1 MIEVL
6 DRMGIRPQER
16 RSVILLLLA
25 FLIIGTIAWLVMGP
39 ELFQLRNV
47 RDQFREENK
56 AAANLV
62 ELRDTLKLEVETLS
76 AESGMVSDG
85 RQAQKLIKDIES
97 KARRSGLNF
106 TRTRGGPVTSRGNQD
121 FEETKLTVAFQS
133 SLVDLVDFLKNVSE
147 GQNMIRVSNMTVQPT
162 TDRQQLRV
170 DLTFVASYPK
180 PDGDSKSKK
189 GKK

>member
-1 MIEVL
+1 MIETL

-25 FLIIGTIAWLVMGP
+25 FLIIGNIAWLMMGP
-39 ELFQLRNV
+39 KLLQLQTS
-47 RDQFREENK
+47 RDQYREENK
-56 AAANLV
+56 AAATLV
-62 ELRDTLKLEVETLS
+62 ELRDTLKMEVETLS

-85 RQAQKLIKDIES
+85 RQAQKLMEDIES

-106 TRTRGGPVTSRGNQD
+106 TASRGQSVSSRSNQD

-133 SLVDLVDFLKNVSE
+133 SLLDLVEFLKNVSE
-147 GQNMIRVSNMTVQPT
+147 GQNMIRVRAMTVQPT
-162 TDRQQLRV
+162 VDRQQLKV

-180 PDGDSKSKK
+180 PDDDKSKK
-189 GKK
+189 GKKY

>member
-1 MIEVL
+1 MIETL
-6 DRMGIRPQER
+6 NRIGIRPQER

-25 FLIIGTIAWLVMGP
+25 FLIVGNIAWLMMGP
-39 ELFQLRNV
+39 KLLQLQTS
-47 RDQFREENK
+47 RDQYREENK

-62 ELRDTLKLEVETLS
+62 ELRGALKMEVETLS

-85 RQAQKLIKDIES
+85 RQAQKLMEDIES

-106 TRTRGGPVTSRGNQD
+106 TRSRGSQGTSRGNQD
-121 FEETKLTVAFQS
+121 FEETKRTVSFQS
-133 SLVDLVDFLKNVSE
+133 SLVDLVEFLNNVSE
-147 GQNMIRVSNMTVQPT
+147 GQNMIRVSSMSVTHTV
-162 TDRQQLRV
+162 DRQQLKV

-180 PDGDSKSKK
+180 PAVDKSKK

>member
-1 MIEVL
+1 MIEAL

-25 FLIIGTIAWLVMGP
+25 FLIIGNIAWLIMGP
-39 ELFQLRNV
+39 KLLQLQTS
-47 RDQFREENK
+47 RDQYREENK

-62 ELRDTLKLEVETLS
+62 ELRDTLKMEVETLS

-85 RQAQKLIKDIES
+85 RQAQKLMEDIES

-106 TRTRGGPVTSRGNQD
+106 TASRGQSVSSRSNQD
-121 FEETKLTVAFQS
+121 FEETKRIVSFQS
-133 SLVDLVDFLKNVSE
+133 SLVDLVNFLKNVSE
-147 GQNMIRVSNMTVQPT
+147 GQNMIRVSSMTIQPT
-162 TDRQQLRV
+162 NDRQQLKV

-180 PDGDSKSKK
+180 PDDNKSKK

>member
-1 MIEVL
+1 MIETL
-6 DRMGIRPQER
+6 NRIGIRPQER

-25 FLIIGTIAWLVMGP
+25 FLIVGNIAWLMMGP
-39 ELFQLRNV
+39 KLLQLQTS
-47 RDQFREENK
+47 RDQYREENK

-62 ELRDTLKLEVETLS
+62 EKRGALKMEVETLS

-85 RQAQKLIKDIES
+85 RQAQKLMEDIES

-106 TRTRGGPVTSRGNQD
+106 TRSRGSQGVSRGNQD
-121 FEETKLTVAFQS
+121 FEETKRTVSFQS
-133 SLVDLVDFLKNVSE
+133 SLVDLVEFLNNVSE
-147 GQNMIRVSNMTVQPT
+147 GQNMIRVSAMTVQPT
-162 TDRQQLRV
+162 VDRQQIKV

-180 PDGDSKSKK
+180 GAADKSKK

>member
-1 MIEVL
+1 MIEAL
-6 DRMGIRPQER
+6 GRMGIRPQER

-25 FLIIGTIAWLVMGP
+25 FLFIGNIAWLMMGP
-39 ELFQLRNV
+39 ELLQLRKQ
-47 RDQFREENK
+47 RDQFRKENK

-62 ELRDTLKLEVETLS
+62 ELRDTLMMEVETLS

-85 RQAQKLIKDIES
+85 RQAQKLMEDIES

-106 TRTRGGPVTSRGNQD
+106 TASRGQSVSSRSNQD
-121 FEETKLTVAFQS
+121 FEETKRIVSFQS
-133 SLVDLVDFLKNVSE
+133 SLVDLVEFLKNVSE
-147 GQNMIRVSNMTVQPT
+147 GQNMIRVSSMAIQPT
-162 TDRQQLRV
+162 PDRQQLKV

-180 PDGDSKSKK
+180 PDDDKSKK

>member
-1 MIEVL
+1 MIETL

-25 FLIIGTIAWLVMGP
+25 FLIIGNIAWLMMRP
-39 ELFQLRNV
+39 ELLQLQTS
-47 RDQFREENK
+47 RDQYREENK

-62 ELRDTLKLEVETLS
+62 ELRDTLKMEVETLS

-85 RQAQKLIKDIES
+85 RQAQKLMEDIES

-106 TRTRGGPVTSRGNQD
+106 TASRGQSVSSRSNQD
-121 FEETKLTVAFQS
+121 FEETKRIVSFQS
-133 SLVDLVDFLKNVSE
+133 SLVDLVEFLKNVSE
-147 GQNMIRVSNMTVQPT
+147 GQNMIRVSSMTIQPT
-162 TDRQQLRV
+162 NDRQQLKV

-180 PDGDSKSKK
+180 PDDNKSKK

>member
-1 MIEVL
+1 MIETL
-6 DRMGIRPQER
+6 NRIGIRPQER

-25 FLIIGTIAWLVMGP
+25 FLIVGNIAWLMMGP
-39 ELFQLRNV
+39 KLLQLQTS
-47 RDQFREENK
+47 RDQYREENK

-62 ELRDTLKLEVETLS
+62 ELRDTLKMDVETLS

-85 RQAQKLIKDIES
+85 RQAQKLMEDIES

-106 TRTRGGPVTSRGNQD
+106 TRSRGGQGASRGNQD
-121 FEETKLTVAFQS
+121 FEETKRSVSFQS

-147 GQNMIRVSNMTVQPT
+147 GQNMIRVSAMTVQPT
-162 TDRQQLRV
+162 VDRKQLKI

-180 PDGDSKSKK
+180 PTADKSKK

>member
-1 MIEVL
+1 MIETL

-25 FLIIGTIAWLVMGP
+25 FLIIGNIAWLMMGP
-39 ELFQLRNV
+39 ELLQLQTS
-47 RDQFREENK
+47 RDQYREENK
-56 AAANLV
+56 AAADLV
-62 ELRDTLKLEVETLS
+62 EKRDTLKMEVETLS

-85 RQAQKLIKDIES
+85 RQAQKLMEDIES

-106 TRTRGGPVTSRGNQD
+106 TRSRGGQGTSRGNQD
-121 FEETKLTVAFQS
+121 FEETKRTVSFQS
-133 SLVDLVDFLKNVSE
+133 SLVDLVEFLKNVSE

-162 TDRQQLRV
+162 VDRQQLKV
-170 DLTFVASYPK
+170 DLAFVASYPK
-180 PDGDSKSKK
+180 PDDDKSKK

>member
-1 MIEVL
+1 MIESL

-25 FLIIGTIAWLVMGP
+25 FLIIGTIAWMMMGP
-39 ELFQLRNV
+39 ELLQLRNV
-47 RDQFREENK
+47 RDQLREENK

-62 ELRDTLKLEVETLS
+62 ELRDTLKMEVETLS

-85 RQAQKLIKDIES
+85 RQAQKLINDIES

-106 TRTRGGPVTSRGNQD
+106 TRTRGGPVISRGNQD

-133 SLVDLVDFLKNVSE
+133 SLLDLVEFLKNVSE
-147 GQNMIRVSNMTVQPT
+147 GQNMIRVSAMTVQPT
-162 TDRQQLRV
+162 VDRQQLKV

-180 PDGDSKSKK
+180 PDDDKSKK